1 LFCLLFLFWTNLA
14 GSFRNDLLLL
24 WRAKPLQYTP
34 RQPIIL
40 YWKAWLSKWGKC
52 PNPSSLDS
60 LESYAQF
67 QLRPVGGNI
76 IGKSCPPK
84 NCPVKR
90 RSNNSSPTWRCT
102 GMSQRAARTPFQIS
116 NLKFQIQMIARMLYG
131 CGLRVSEPLNLRIK
145 DVHLQTRRL
154 CIRGAKG
161 GNDRVVALPLSLIPE
176 LTQQMHFAREVW
188 QKRFALWDGAG
199 TPKTQKNLGK
209 HTVGTLG
216 RLNHP
221 PYARAHGP
229 LAFSLQPFLPVTRT

>member
-1 LFCLLFLFWTNLA
+1 MSSASTQNQAFNAILFFYREVLA
-14 GSFRNDLLLL
+14 QPIGNVNAL
-24 WRAKPLQYTP
+24 RAK
-34 RQPIIL
+34 
-40 YWKAWLSKWGKC
+40 
-52 PNPSSLDS
+52 
-60 LESYAQF
+60 
-67 QLRPVGGNI
+67 RP
-76 IGKSCPPK
+76 P
-84 NCPVKR
+84 
-90 RSNNSSPTWRCT
+90 
-102 GMSQRAARTPFQIS
+102 QFQIS

-145 DVHLQTRRL
+145 DVNVQARRL

-221 PYARAHGP
+221 PMRTHTARISS
-229 LAFSLQPFLPVTRT
+229 FSLQPSAFPPCNAPRNTHVTVL